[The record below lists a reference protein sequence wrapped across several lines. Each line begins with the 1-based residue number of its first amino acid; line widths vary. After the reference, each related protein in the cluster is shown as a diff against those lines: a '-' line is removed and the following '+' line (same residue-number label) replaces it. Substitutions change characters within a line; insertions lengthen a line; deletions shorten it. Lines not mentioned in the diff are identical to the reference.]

1 LIGQRQPAVKPGGVA
16 KALPKHAASVGSNAK
31 SVAAVARGMRRDVH
45 PQAMRNIVAQWEYVQ
60 LVAGREFWR
69 RSSSLDDARVVP
81 GHGDEG

>member
-1 LIGQRQPAVKPGGVA
+1 
-16 KALPKHAASVGSNAK
+16 
-31 SVAAVARGMRRDVH
+31 MRRDVQQ
-45 PQAMRNIVAQWEYVQ
+45 QAMRNIVAQWEYVQ

>member
-16 KALPKHAASVGSNAK
+16 KALPKHAASVGSSAK
-31 SVAAVARGMRRDVH
+31 SVAAVARGMRRDVQQ
-45 PQAMRNIVAQWEYVQ
+45 QAMRNIVAQWQSVQ

-69 RSSSLDDARVVP
+69 RSSSLDDAREVP